1 MSMHHEIARLEEEN
15 RQLRMSNNQLRIS
28 RQWEVE
34 EIRRKR
40 EEIRY
45 ERERI
50 EYAADRISATEA
62 ATAERE
68 RKNNIR
74 EKLVQEAK
82 MVGKVHGLAAFSK
95 LFNQGDQIG
104 QNNTNVQS
112 VEAAPETPV
121 LPSAEV
127 PFDKMI
133 AWEKERFVKNLVRQA
148 LEGQKIK

>member
-1 MSMHHEIARLEEEN
+1 MHHEIARLEEEN
-15 RQLRMSNNQLRIS
+15 RQLRMSNNQLRKS

-34 EIRRKR
+34 Q
-40 EEIRY
+40 IRY

-50 EYAADRISATEA
+50 EDAADRISATEA

-68 RKNNIR
+68 RKSNIR
-74 EKLVQEAK
+74 EKLKQEAK
-82 MVGKVHGLAAFSK
+82 MAGKVHGLAAISK
-95 LFNQGDQIG
+95 LFNQEIQIG
-104 QNNTNVQS
+104 QTNTNVQS

-127 PFDKMI
+127 PFDKMT
-133 AWEKERFVKNLVRQA
+133 AWEKGHFVKNLVRQA

>member
-1 MSMHHEIARLEEEN
+1 MHHEIARLEEEN
-15 RQLRMSNNQLRIS
+15 RQLRMSNSQLRKS
-28 RQWEVE
+28 RQREV
-34 EIRRKR
+34 

-50 EYAADRISATEA
+50 EDAADAISAAEA
-62 ATAERE
+62 AAAERE

-82 MVGKVHGLAAFSK
+82 MAGKVHGLAAISK
-95 LFNQGDQIG
+95 IFNSASGTELQG
-104 QNNTNVQS
+104 TTVKS

-127 PFDKMI
+127 PFDKMT
-133 AWEKERFVKNLVRQA
+133 AWEKGRLVKNLVRQA